1 MNREFFIG
9 NNRMSDV
16 LWKKKERDW
25 AKLLGGERVLFG
37 GTNSNKPVDVSAEGV
52 VVDVK
57 STHGKKSISI
67 DKEDLEDIVRK
78 GKELEKLGIIGFQFY
93 NDTRK
98 YVVMDFVDFKT
109 LLDIAIKHTNL
120 VVV

>member
-1 MNREFFIG
+1 
-9 NNRMSDV
+9 MSDV
-16 LWKKKERDW
+16 LWKKKEREW

-57 STHGKKSISI
+57 STHGKESISI
-67 DKEDLEDIVRK
+67 DKKDLEDIVRK
-78 GKELEKLGIIGFQFY
+78 GKELEKLGIVGFQFY

-109 LLDIAIKHTNL
+109 LFDIAIKHMNL